1 MNTIRYFTT
10 KNNDSLEFDD
20 LTSSI
25 SLDDMNNPGII
36 HGYFKDIP
44 YKFIHRH
51 ETIDMD
57 SITSSW
63 MSDEYKCRGLISSDD
78 YVVDIGSYAGGFGI
92 GVALETGCKSLMIEA
107 SESNYT
113 ICQANISLN
122 EIGDR
127 VFVKHLALS
136 SEKKVGIIDQ
146 NIKHHQ
152 DLNASFN
159 PHKYIVH
166 TSDLECYKNF
176 DRSNFLYDVD
186 GININEIFSDIESC
200 KFLKL
205 DCEGGEISF
214 LNDVTKDTLSKIEYI
229 SAEVHLGLTH
239 EEFLEGVNSF
249 DDITFIERLERNT
262 HGIFLKKE

>member
-78 YVVDIGSYAGGFGI
+78 
-92 GVALETGCKSLMIEA
+92 
-107 SESNYT
+107 
-113 ICQANISLN
+113 
-122 EIGDR
+122 
-127 VFVKHLALS
+127 
-136 SEKKVGIIDQ
+136 
-146 NIKHHQ
+146 
-152 DLNASFN
+152 
-159 PHKYIVH
+159 
-166 TSDLECYKNF
+166 
-176 DRSNFLYDVD
+176 
-186 GININEIFSDIESC
+186 
-200 KFLKL
+200 
-205 DCEGGEISF
+205 
-214 LNDVTKDTLSKIEYI
+214 
-229 SAEVHLGLTH
+229 
-239 EEFLEGVNSF
+239 
-249 DDITFIERLERNT
+249 
-262 HGIFLKKE
+262 